1 MEPYRYDPYTGQP
14 IPQPRPA
21 NNRAWLGSGYQSVSY
36 QTGGNTQ
43 SPAQYQQSQQGNAQT
58 NQPGLIVRPVASF
71 DEAKAVPTDFSG
83 ALTIMPDWAH
93 GYIYA
98 KALGDNG
105 TPVFRAYRDIDLSAA
120 PAAPQPP
127 AEPTPA
133 VEYAPLEELE
143 RLRQEVN
150 SLREELAAAKAPA
163 KEAAE
168 KPAGKGS
175 KT

>member
-1 MEPYRYDPYTGQP
+1 MDYRFDPYSGQP
-14 IPQPRPA
+14 LNQARPSNA
-21 NNRAWLGSGYQSVSY
+21 RTWLGNGQPGPAY
-36 QTGGNTQ
+36 
-43 SPAQYQQSQQGNAQT
+43 PAQFQQGQGGQP
-58 NQPGLIVRPVASF
+58 NQPGIIVRPVASY

-83 ALTIMPDWAH
+83 ALTVMPDWGH
-93 GYIYA
+93 GYIYV

-105 TPVFRAYRDIDLSAA
+105 IPVLGIFHDINAAKNSTPL
-120 PAAPQPP
+120 PAA
-127 AEPTPA
+127 EFVPA

-143 RLRQEVN
+143 QLREEVKA
-150 SLREELAAAKAPA
+150 LREELAAAKAPA

>member
-1 MEPYRYDPYTGQP
+1 MEQYRFDPYTGQP
-14 IPQPRPA
+14 LPQTRPASSRTWLSGVPQTPPTPPPQPPA
-21 NNRAWLGSGYQSVSY
+21 RQE
-36 QTGGNTQ
+36 
-43 SPAQYQQSQQGNAQT
+43 
-58 NQPGLIVRPVASF
+58 QPGVIFRPVASF

-105 TPVFRAYRDIDLSAA
+105 NPVFRAYRDVDYSPVQTPPPQTVAA
-120 PAAPQPP
+120 PAP
-127 AEPTPA
+127 AM
-133 VEYAPLEELE
+133 EYAPLEALE
-143 RLRQEVN
+143 QLRQEVN
-150 SLREELAAAKAPA
+150 ALREELAAAKAPA
-163 KEAAE
+163 KETAE

>member
-1 MEPYRYDPYTGQP
+1 MEQYRFDPYTGQP
-14 IPQPRPA
+14 LTQRTG
-21 NNRAWLGSGYQSVSY
+21 NNRTWLGNGYQTS
-36 QTGGNTQ
+36 G
-43 SPAQYQQSQQGNAQT
+43 PAQYSQPPAQPQPSARAEQSGV
-58 NQPGLIVRPVASF
+58 IFRPVASF

-83 ALTIMPDWAH
+83 ALTIMPDWSH

-105 TPVFRAYRDIDLSAA
+105 TPVFRTYRDVDYSPVQTPPTQTVAA
-120 PAAPQPP
+120 PA
-127 AEPTPA
+127 PA

-143 RLRQEVN
+143 RLRQDVN
-150 SLREELAAAKAPA
+150 ALREELAAGKSPA

-168 KPAGKGS
+168 KPTGKGS